1 MRSVRLKL
9 NLAGEQQGSAAEKTM
24 KLTGLVLALAIST
37 LLAVNPAAAATT
49 KSGMPLAK
57 DVRAACGKDVKAQGL
72 KGKEAS
78 AARATCFAKQRP
90 DLAARSACRKDAR
103 AKGLGK
109 DETSAL
115 VKACTKSL

>member
-1 MRSVRLKL
+1 
-9 NLAGEQQGSAAEKTM
+9 M
-24 KLTGLVLALAIST
+24 KLKSLAFALAVST
-37 LLAVNPAAAATT
+37 LLAASAAAAATT
-49 KSGMPLAK
+49 KNGMPLAK

-78 AARATCFAKQRP
+78 AARASCFAKQRP
-90 DLAARSACRKDAR
+90 DLVARSACRKDAK

-115 VKACTKSL
+115 MKACTKSL